1 MVKQIVMFLKGIVAR
16 DFLGLRNILI
26 DKIEITMIVIE
37 RQRQTAK
44 FHRNVDNGKNNIK
57 FQLVGY

>member
-1 MVKQIVMFLKGIVAR
+1 
-16 DFLGLRNILI
+16 
-26 DKIEITMIVIE
+26 MIVIE